1 MMILFRRAMV
11 LLIRFLVG
19 ARSDWQG
26 CEPSTR
32 CRVYFANHSSH
43 FDTLAIMAA
52 LPTRLRG
59 TTHPVAALDYWG
71 RTRLLRFIALNILHA
86 VLIDRKADHV
96 ASDPLAPLA
105 AVLKDGESLVLFP
118 EGTRNS
124 GEEIAP
130 FKSGLFHLASRFPQ
144 VEFIPV
150 YLDNLTRIMPKGSF
164 LIVPITCT
172 ARFGAPVALAS
183 DESKADFLARCRDAV
198 LALSKPQGR
207 E

>member
-1 MMILFRRAMV
+1 MERA
-11 LLIRFLVG
+11 IHSPRSPRFSRTGNPWCSFQRV
-19 ARSDWQG
+19 RS
-26 CEPSTR
+26 
-32 CRVYFANHSSH
+32 
-43 FDTLAIMAA
+43 
-52 LPTRLRG
+52 
-59 TTHPVAALDYWG
+59 
-71 RTRLLRFIALNILHA
+71 
-86 VLIDRKADHV
+86 
-96 ASDPLAPLA
+96 
-105 AVLKDGESLVLFP
+105 
-118 EGTRNS
+118 S
-124 GEEIAP
+124 GEELAP

-172 ARFGAPVALAS
+172 ARFGAPVALVA

>member
-26 CEPSTR
+26 CEPAIRS
-32 CRVYFANHSSH
+32 RVYFANHSSH
-43 FDTLAIMAA
+43 FDTIAIAAA

-71 RTRLLRFIALNILHA
+71 RSRLRRFIALNILHA
-86 VLIDRKADHV
+86 VLIDRKA
-96 ASDPLAPLA
+96 APGITDPLAPLA

-118 EGTRNS
+118 EGTRSS

-150 YLDNLTRIMPKGSF
+150 YLDNLARIMPKGSF
-164 LIVPITCT
+164 LIVPVTCT
-172 ARFGAPVALAS
+172 ARFGAPVTLGQG
-183 DESKADFLARCRDAV
+183 ESKADFLARCRQAV
-198 LALSKPQGR
+198 IALSTSQGR
-207 E
+207 G